1 VAGDGNGGGDAAAE
15 APLALD
21 AAELGGLRE
30 VLGSVKI
37 APLGRNYWER
47 FRDLRE
53 AVDGLEEAPGGG
65 VTAEVLAD
73 ALDEDALDF
82 LRAVSEG
89 LRSVA
94 EDGFRR
100 QGRVEPYATAAAD
113 ADRIEPYLEL
123 LAPHVG

>member
-1 VAGDGNGGGDAAAE
+1 MAGDGNGGGDAAAE